1 MTDNLFDV
9 VWDEPAP
16 KARTTDPDTSHAAAS
31 SLHHLTE
38 RRQAILEVL
47 KRYGPLTDEAL
58 VALYDE
64 LADSGDVP
72 PQSPSGIRT
81 RRSELTRDGHVAD
94 TGRRSTT
101 TTGRSAILWHA
112 VMS

>member
-1 MTDNLFDV
+1 MTDTLFDV
-9 VWDEPAP
+9 VWDDPP
-16 KARTTDPDTSHAAAS
+16 RHRTTDPHTSAEAAA

-38 RRQAILEVL
+38 RRQAILETL
-47 KRYGPLTDEAL
+47 RLYGPLTDEAL
-58 VALYDE
+58 VAIYDE
-64 LADSGDVP
+64 LTETGDVP

-81 RRSELTRDGHVAD
+81 RRSELAKAGHVAD

-112 VMS
+112 VMP